1 MSVTAVPLQPVKRSY
16 LAWIWIG
23 LAVAVIAAFLL
34 AMQGDD
40 YWTKSQRGGGV
51 QTTPSGLKYK
61 ILTPGAGP
69 HPTDTDVALVNYEG
83 HLRSGQIFDKS
94 QQPTPMPIRGVVPGF
109 SEGLKLM
116 NKGAKYRFWLPAR
129 LAYGEKGAGPIA
141 PNSPLVFDVE
151 LLEFLP
157 QSVIDQYQ
165 QQQMMSGGGMP
176 GGPGGGVPGGPG
188 GAPGEQVAP
197 PGGQ

>member
-16 LAWIWIG
+16 LVAIWIG
-23 LAVAVIAAFLL
+23 IAVAVILAFLL

-40 YWTKSQRGGGV
+40 YWAKSQRGGGV
-51 QTTPSGLKYK
+51 QTTASGLKYK
-61 ILTPGAGP
+61 VLKPGVGP
-69 HPTDTDVALVNYEG
+69 NPTDTDVALVNYEG

-116 NKGAKYRFWLPAR
+116 NKGAKYRFWLPAK
-129 LAYGEKGAGPIA
+129 LAYGEKGSGPIP

-151 LLEFLP
+151 LIEFLP
-157 QSVIDQYQ
+157 QAVIEQYQ
-165 QQQMMSGGGMP
+165 RQMMQQQGGM
-176 GGPGGGVPGGPG
+176 PGGPG
-188 GAPGEQVAP
+188 GAPGEQVVP
-197 PGGQ
+197 PGGR